1 MKFYCRYM
9 LRVTLAFYISILS
22 KYLGRLTGVFI
33 CRASAFDL
41 LRRDAV
47 PGPLHLLLVTQRS
60 STWLSTRTATEQLL
74 KGPVIPPA
82 VVRVTTGN
90 FKVQPLVT
98 IQVGVYDGER
108 NRPSYPVDCTDWS
121 ANPSII
127 RRGSILKRLNEPTHL
142 TPGGNV
148 FILHIY
154 K

>member
-1 MKFYCRYM
+1 M
-9 LRVTLAFYISILS
+9 
-22 KYLGRLTGVFI
+22 
-33 CRASAFDL
+33 
-41 LRRDAV
+41 
-47 PGPLHLLLVTQRS
+47 
-60 STWLSTRTATEQLL
+60 
-74 KGPVIPPA
+74 IPPA

-148 FILHIY
+148 KYCIY
-154 K
+154 KYIYILKYFIYLPWQLIDLLILRLSVVSCEQQNNRKTKEKSSFCHTLSKDMNAGEDGANAQTSIPSIPRLHYSPG